1 MNQKFLNVVKQYL
14 YRAIWRIEKKLKSRF
29 ALENSRTKVDM
40 IQENEFSPEF
50 QKFTKKLKDNPQVLS
65 GPFFGLKYPGIKSFG
80 SSIYPKLIGSY
91 EAELAENIR
100 FFASNDYD
108 KIFIIGCAE
117 GYYCN
122 GFGLISKNS
131 SIYCFDINND
141 AVKACKE
148 MSEIN
153 NLSNKV
159 NSFNE
164 EFTVEKFK
172 VTKDEKILIIC
183 DIEGEEE
190 YLFSQ
195 ENIQNF
201 KTVDLVI
208 ECHDY
213 GSVGL
218 TKKLNSLFSKTHN
231 VQNIKSVDDLYRP
244 IYLEQG
250 SYVPEEL
257 SYNEQYRLMKEYRKA
272 QMSWLILTKK

>member
-1 MNQKFLNVVKQYL
+1 
-14 YRAIWRIEKKLKSRF
+14 
-29 ALENSRTKVDM
+29 
-40 IQENEFSPEF
+40 
-50 QKFTKKLKDNPQVLS
+50 
-65 GPFFGLKYPGIKSFG
+65 
-80 SSIYPKLIGSY
+80 
-91 EAELAENIR
+91 
-100 FFASNDYD
+100 
-108 KIFIIGCAE
+108 
-117 GYYCN
+117 
-122 GFGLISKNS
+122 
-131 SIYCFDINND
+131 
-141 AVKACKE
+141 